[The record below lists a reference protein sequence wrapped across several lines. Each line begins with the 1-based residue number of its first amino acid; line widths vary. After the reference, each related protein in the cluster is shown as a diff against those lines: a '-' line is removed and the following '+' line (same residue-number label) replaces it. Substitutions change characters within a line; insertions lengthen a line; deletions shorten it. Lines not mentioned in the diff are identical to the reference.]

1 MGELPHAGQGADGA
15 FSSHRFA
22 ARLRSGGGNAN
33 RQEVVTVLKLFPAQ
47 LPWWLAGPGM
57 GLCVVALYG
66 LANRRLGVSGALLAA
81 VVAPAERWHGE
92 RWRVE
97 FLVAL
102 VVGAMAYG
110 LAGSAT
116 RLTGY
121 PVLSAALPGWGLV
134 PLLAGGGLVLGY
146 GARWAGGCTSGHGLS
161 GCAAGSPDSLAAT
174 ATFFAFA
181 VAVTFAARAL
191 SGGAL

>member
-1 MGELPHAGQGADGA
+1 L
-15 FSSHRFA
+15 
-22 ARLRSGGGNAN
+22 NAN
-33 RQEVVTVLKLFPAQ
+33 QLEVVTVLKLLPAL

-66 LANRRLGVSGALLAA
+66 LANRRLGVSGAWLAA
-81 VVAPAERWHGE
+81 VVAPIERWHGD

-97 FLVAL
+97 FLGAL
-102 VVGAMAYG
+102 IAGALAAG
-110 LAGSAT
+110 LLGSAT

-121 PVLSAALPGWGLV
+121 PVLAAALPAAALL
-134 PLLAGGGLVLGY
+134 PLLAGGGLALGY

-161 GCAAGSPDSLAAT
+161 GCSAGSRDSCAAT
-174 ATFFAFA
+174 ATFFAVA
-181 VAVTFAARAL
+181 VAVTFGVHAL